1 MLFGDKDS
9 SDIGFSKSFKGVF
22 GLKFSIISGK
32 FLVSGGNPGGGGGG
46 TFEDKGGEESSSK
59 LQICEAASNNC
70 DDESLS
76 IFTSLSCFRD
86 DKGGEPG
93 GGGGG
98 KREEAIKLT
107 SSKTIGLN
115 IEFSN
120 FFRGG
125 EPGGGGGGLGFAG
138 NEGDIWEV
146 FSNSKCLLE
155 DCSIPKKN
163 Y

>member
-1 MLFGDKDS
+1 MLLGDKDT

-22 GLKFSIISGK
+22 GLKFLIVSGK

-46 TFEDKGGEESSSK
+46 TFEAKSGEESSSK

-70 DDESLS
+70 NESLS

-86 DKGGEPG
+86 EKGGEPG

-98 KREEAIKLT
+98 KRGAIKLT
-107 SSKTIGLN
+107 SSKRIALD
-115 IEFSN
+115 IEFFN

-138 NEGDIWEV
+138 NEDDIWEV
-146 FSNSKCLLE
+146 FSNSECLLE
-155 DCSIPKKN
+155 DCSISKKKLIN
-163 Y
+163 